1 MLQKRIPVANQYVTE
16 KNSLRLQKEVDLK
29 VLIDNSKLNENE
41 EKLSKVNVRSFDKQM
56 EWIQL
61 KLKTLKT
68 KIRKK

>member
-29 VLIDNSKLNENE
+29 VLIDTSKLNENE

-56 EWIQL
+56 EWIKL
-61 KLKTLKT
+61 KLKNLKT

>member
-29 VLIDNSKLNENE
+29 VLIDTSKLNENE

-56 EWIQL
+56 EWMQL

>member
-1 MLQKRIPVANQYVTE
+1 MLQKRIPVVNQYVTE

-29 VLIDNSKLNENE
+29 VLIDTSKLNENE

-56 EWIQL
+56 EWIKL

>member
-29 VLIDNSKLNENE
+29 VLIDTSKLNENE

-56 EWIQL
+56 EWIKL
-61 KLKTLKT
+61 KLKTLKR

>member
-29 VLIDNSKLNENE
+29 VLIDTSKLNENE

-68 KIRKK
+68 KIREK

>member
-29 VLIDNSKLNENE
+29 VLIDTSKLNENE

-56 EWIQL
+56 EWIKL
-61 KLKTLKT
+61 KLKTFKT

>member
-16 KNSLRLQKEVDLK
+16 KNSLRLQKEDLK
-29 VLIDNSKLNENE
+29 VLIDTSKLNENE

>member
-29 VLIDNSKLNENE
+29 VLIDTSKLNENE